1 MQTIPERCL
10 GCGRTYVQIEL
21 EVGGRPLSMR
31 SCSNCDTRQWFGPDG
46 ERALDGVLAD
56 ISAATARR

>member
-1 MQTIPERCL
+1 MVEDRCP
-10 GCGRTYVQIEL
+10 GCGRAYVEINL
-21 EVGGRPLSMR
+21 EVGGRLMSMR

-56 ISAATARR
+56 ISAATSRR